1 MVKYFDYKVAMS
13 YLGGLDSLFRKVAG
27 SFLEE
32 YTDFDLKVKKALV
45 EEEASAKDYMNSKLY
60 ALLHTLKGI
69 TLNLG
74 FKQLYDELL
83 PILASLKSGNYEKE
97 KIASVLNTFDAS
109 FKELKEFI
117 F

>member
-1 MVKYFDYKVAMS
+1 
-13 YLGGLDSLFRKVAG
+13 
-27 SFLEE
+27 
-32 YTDFDLKVKKALV
+32 
-45 EEEASAKDYMNSKLY
+45 MNSKLY

-97 KIASVLNTFDAS
+97 K
-109 FKELKEFI
+109 
-117 F
+117 

>member
-1 MVKYFDYKVAMS
+1 MEKYFDYEVAMS
-13 YLGGLDSLFRKVAG
+13 YLGGLDSLFRKVAN

-32 YTDFDLKVKKALV
+32 YDDFDLKINKAL
-45 EEEASAKDYMNSKLY
+45 EEEENSFKDYMNSKLY

-74 FKQLYDELL
+74 FKRLYDELL
-83 PILASLKSGNYEKE
+83 PILASLKCGNLEKE

>member
-1 MVKYFDYKVAMS
+1 MEKYFDYEVAMS
-13 YLGGLDSLFRKVAG
+13 YLGGLDSLFKKVAN

-32 YTDFDLKVKKALV
+32 YADFDLKVNKAL
-45 EEEASAKDYMNSKLY
+45 EEEKNSFKDYMNSKLY

-74 FKQLYDELL
+74 FKRLYDELL
-83 PILASLKSGNYEKE
+83 PILASLKSGSCEKE

>member
-1 MVKYFDYKVAMS
+1 MGKYFDYKVAMS

-32 YTDFDLKVKKALV
+32 YT
-45 EEEASAKDYMNSKLY
+45 NSKLY